1 MPSLK
6 IQNDSPNQIFAFY
19 ILVHGRIGHGS
30 FQKEIVC
37 SMGAAMQWKF
47 ARESILP
54 LLNHSKPRFSHGFPG
69 KSLAFYSC
77 RGEVSSS
84 GLHRWSRMQ
93 SSRNAAVNHWVPVSQ
108 ADTEPGLDAR
118 RGLLSWGL
126 VTRNLSL
133 VGCKD
138 GQICSERWQCK
149 LTSKNT
155 ASQSKMWKFI
165 WMISGSFQMK
175 SRSIDG

>member
-1 MPSLK
+1 MGDLNPPAHLPTSDGNNFIMDPPHCDEIAGPAGMQFYIILYNFITHTHVPSLK

-19 ILVHGRIGHGS
+19 IHVHGRIGHGS

-84 GLHRWSRMQ
+84 GLHR
-93 SSRNAAVNHWVPVSQ
+93 
-108 ADTEPGLDAR
+108 
-118 RGLLSWGL
+118 
-126 VTRNLSL
+126 
-133 VGCKD
+133 
-138 GQICSERWQCK
+138 
-149 LTSKNT
+149 
-155 ASQSKMWKFI
+155 
-165 WMISGSFQMK
+165 
-175 SRSIDG
+175 